1 MVQRRNSRSHSM
13 RGLLP
18 YFLFHHQQHIDTG
31 SLKLSLRACHCQGAL
46 VWKWPA
52 SLRMISISIMQRRK
66 FIANSLRGL
75 LPYFLFHHQL
85 HIDADSF
92 GSNARACHDRGA
104 LEFAYKRAS
113 LNITHTTL
121 FLPCLFNSI
130 FQRGVCQWWWLC
142 GKHTWIHFSGKRV
155 IPCKILLRTFFFTS
169 ILQRGVSAL
178 GICEVVVLLVW
189 SGCLDADT
197 L

>member
-1 MVQRRNSRSHSM
+1 M

-104 LEFAYKRAS
+104 SRICIQEGQPQHYSHHFVSAVSFQLYFPERCVSMVVAVWETYMNSFFRQTGNPLQNFTQDFLFHFYFTERCISIGCLWSGCAVGVEWMPGCRYTLE
-113 LNITHTTL
+113 
-121 FLPCLFNSI
+121 SI
-130 FQRGVCQWWWLC
+130 FQANG
-142 GKHTWIHFSGKRV
+142 
-155 IPCKILLRTFFFTS
+155 
-169 ILQRGVSAL
+169 
-178 GICEVVVLLVW
+178 
-189 SGCLDADT
+189 
-197 L
+197 